1 MEEIQNYKNNFN
13 TFRMS
18 QMLIRFLTSIS
29 IFAVTVFFTPNFNLS
44 SFPPLSSLSSSFIS
58 FLLSHLFSFFLS
70 STFSLFLSSI
80 IFPPCYYIEGF
91 YLKASRGLKASSICS
106 IDLSFSG
113 LPTMD
118 TTSKRSQS
126 SILFFFT

>member
-1 MEEIQNYKNNFN
+1 M
-13 TFRMS
+13 
-18 QMLIRFLTSIS
+18 FLELFFYLLFSSFFIS
-29 IFAVTVFFTPNFNLS
+29 IL
-44 SFPPLSSLSSSFIS
+44 LLI
-58 FLLSHLFSFFLS
+58 FLLFLLFPLFFFSPFSSFFLL
-70 STFSLFLSSI
+70 FPLFLSSSLPLFLVSSI
-80 IFPPCYYIEGF
+80 PLLYNFSSLFYIEGF